1 MRPFAAVAVALTL
14 CVSVCWRF
22 YCSTQHTRTL
32 THTQSTPVF
41 QWTPSQV
48 PLHSYDEIACGK
60 MCNSRTRPHA
70 RPHPHLALS
79 FPYLAATPPSS
90 SPFLPSSHPTFHSS
104 LTFGCHFRLVAK
116 WLISLYALTEASYL
130 PPPLLL
136 LLFFCVC
143 VRRIHFVSS
152 SPHSSSASGLPLFSR
167 RHWNSSLI
175 ARAVAVCC
183 SNKMCCIL
191 WGT

>member
-1 MRPFAAVAVALTL
+1 MFAVHVGVCARMRLCMAVCVRAPFVQQGSIATITTTMRPFAAVAVALTL

-70 RPHPHLALS
+70 HPHPHLALS

-90 SPFLPSSHPTFHSS
+90 SSFFTPHLSFISHLWLPFSACCKMTNFTL
-104 LTFGCHFRLVAK
+104 C
-116 WLISLYALTEASYL
+116 
-130 PPPLLL
+130 
-136 LLFFCVC
+136 
-143 VRRIHFVSS
+143 
-152 SPHSSSASGLPLFSR
+152 PH
-167 RHWNSSLI
+167 
-175 ARAVAVCC
+175 
-183 SNKMCCIL
+183 
-191 WGT
+191 